1 MPIRKQ
7 NLQNGVRN
15 LKNHLFSQ
23 RSIFRILKYATLL
36 GALVVIFS
44 GCGERTSP
52 PEKVTLEY
60 WGVWN
65 EKSEMQKLITDF
77 NAKYSHISIKY
88 RKLRYEEYQDLLL
101 TGWAQDKGPDIFSI
115 QNSWVGA
122 YKNFIEPMPQSMT
135 VKRQY
140 IKESFGGAKKDPVV
154 EEVKIPGYDA
164 RTLNQKFVQVVVDD
178 AVINTQVYGLPLS
191 IDTLAMYYN
200 RDMLAQVQIPQPPIL
215 WSEFIEI
222 IPRLTLLDQD
232 GNIIRSG
239 AAMGTTKNVDRAVDI
254 LANLMLQNGTDIVSD
269 KKVVLTQVSQTQ
281 RGYYPGPR
289 ALEFY
294 TDFALPTKQV
304 YTWSENMP
312 SSLEAFAQGRV
323 AFFFGYAYHPPLVQA
338 QAQGINFD
346 VAKFPQIETART
358 VNFANYWVETV
369 AKKSKY
375 KNEAWAFIQFATDQE
390 NVIPF
395 LEKSKKPAALLTL
408 ITSQASEN
416 PILSPF
422 IIQGL
427 TAKSWYHGRKP
438 VDAEAAL
445 ETAIQKILAND
456 VSGEGD
462 PYAHVLQDAAK
473 KIQGTL

>member
-1 MPIRKQ
+1 MFTRKQ
-7 NLQNGVRN
+7 NLQKNTVSPKYKVRR
-15 LKNHLFSQ
+15 KH
-23 RSIFRILKYATLL
+23 IIRILTYGTLTSL
-36 GALVVIFS
+36 LVIVFA
-44 GCGERTSP
+44 GCGERITP
-52 PEKVTLEY
+52 PEKVELEY

-65 EKSEMQKLITDF
+65 EKSEIQKIITDF

-101 TGWAQDKGPDIFSI
+101 TGWAQDKGPDIFAI

-135 VKRQY
+135 VKRKY
-140 IKESFGGAKKDPVV
+140 IKESFAGAKKDEVV

-164 RTLNQKFVQVVVDD
+164 RTLNQKFVQVMVDD
-178 AVINTQVYGLPLS
+178 AVINNQIYGLPLS

-200 RDMLAQVQIPQPPIL
+200 RDLLSQAQITQPPTL

-239 AAMGTTKNVDRAVDI
+239 AAMGATQNVDRAVDI
-254 LANLMLQNGTDIVSD
+254 LANLMLQNGTNIVEE
-269 KKVVLTQVSQTQ
+269 KRVVLTQESATQ
-281 RGYYPGPR
+281 KGYYPGPR

-294 TDFALPTKQV
+294 TDFAVPTKQV
-304 YTWSENMP
+304 YTWNENMP
-312 SSLEAFAQGRV
+312 NSLEAFAQGRV
-323 AFFFGYAYHPPLVQA
+323 AFFFGYAYHLPLVQA

-346 VAKFPQIETART
+346 IVKFPQIDTNRT
-358 VNFANYWVETV
+358 VNFANYWIETV
-369 AKKSKY
+369 AKKSEHQ
-375 KNEAWAFIQFATDQE
+375 NEAWAFLQFATDEE

-395 LEKSKKPAALLTL
+395 LEKSKKPTALLSL
-408 ITSQASEN
+408 ITSQVSEN

-427 TAKSWYHGRKP
+427 TAKSWYSGRKP
-438 VDAEAAL
+438 VEAEAAL
-445 ETAIQKILAND
+445 ENAIQKILAKD
-456 VSGEGD
+456 VPEEGD
-462 PYAHVLQDAAK
+462 PYAKVLQDVAK